1 MIVLTNVSFRTE
13 FGVFERFSCKFSDD
27 DLPSP
32 PALWQNPFM
41 LFRELLQEELKTQ
54 SAGFVSFAAAQAADL
69 RDYLEKLRRLN
80 RTPYD
85 ELAARLEKL
94 ENIGALPSE
103 EIKQAANFAFAF
115 GEKWTDHEQAR
126 RWAFETLSKRT
137 TFAADGSQLFVE
149 REVSLPVAAVQIG
162 WFENP
167 HDEAQ
172 GYEKNA
178 RFCVLS
184 PEDLL
189 KDQEEPVI
197 PETRVGQRRFEME
210 VEKAREFLNKKKG
223 WQTRGER
230 MPLAFFDGTLLI
242 SFALPRT
249 DLQESF
255 IKTMVELV
263 ELSRETR
270 VPLVG
275 YVDRSYAR
283 DLLGLL
289 DALDNSKNAN
299 KRTLDDASILHAA
312 ASENVRILSDWGDRT
327 CFCYSKR
334 RGLKAF
340 LDAETGRSI
349 VGFCYLQTTSDNPPA
364 RLDVPSWIY
373 EEGLLAEVLDVVRA
387 ECVVGLGYP
396 YALET
401 ADQIAVITLRDRE
414 IFLQAL
420 QGFSVQN
427 NLGFNVSRK
436 AASKGRRR

>member
-1 MIVLTNVSFRTE
+1 
-13 FGVFERFSCKFSDD
+13 
-27 DLPSP
+27 
-32 PALWQNPFM
+32 M
-41 LFRELLQEELKTQ
+41 LFRELLQQELKTQ
-54 SAGFVSFAAAQAADL
+54 GDGFKRFAETQARDL
-69 RDYLEKLRRLN
+69 EDYLEKLAHLSAN
-80 RTPYD
+80 FPD
-85 ELAARLEKL
+85 DLLEKL
-94 ENIGALPSE
+94 SDAENIGAIPSAE
-103 EIKQAANFAFAF
+103 LNHARNFALRF
-115 GEKWTDHEQAR
+115 EESWRNHEEAR
-126 RWAFETLSKRT
+126 KWAFEILHRRT

-167 HDEAQ
+167 HDEAI

-178 RFCVLS
+178 RFFVLS
-184 PEDLL
+184 PEELL

-197 PETRVGQRRFEME
+197 PETRVGQKRFEAE
-210 VEKAREFLNKKKG
+210 AEKAKEFLLRKKG
-223 WQTRGER
+223 WQQRGER

-249 DLQESF
+249 DLQEGF
-255 IKTMVELV
+255 IKTMVALAK
-263 ELSRETR
+263 LSRETE

-289 DALDNSKNAN
+289 DQIHGTKNAN
-299 KRTLDDASILHAA
+299 KRTLDDASILHASA
-312 ASENVRILSDWGDRT
+312 ASDAPPILRNWGDRT
-327 CFCYSKR
+327 IFCYSKR
-334 RGLKAF
+334 RGLNAF
-340 LDAETGRSI
+340 IDEATGKSV

-373 EEGLLAEVLDVVRA
+373 ENGLLDEVINVVRA
-387 ECVVGLGYP
+387 ECVIGLGYP

-401 ADQIAVITLRDRE
+401 ADQTAVISLRDRE

-420 QGFSVQN
+420 QGFAQEN
-427 NLGFNVSRK
+427 NLTFSVSRK

>member
-1 MIVLTNVSFRTE
+1 
-13 FGVFERFSCKFSDD
+13 
-27 DLPSP
+27 
-32 PALWQNPFM
+32 M
-41 LFRELLQEELKTQ
+41 LFRELLTEELVKQSDGFKRFAQTQ
-54 SAGFVSFAAAQAADL
+54 AQDL
-69 RDYLEKLRRLN
+69 HDYLERLRRLTQ
-80 RTPYD
+80 TPHR
-85 ELAARLEKL
+85 EILEKL
-94 ENIGALPSE
+94 NNAENIGGLPSE
-103 EIKQAANFAFAF
+103 ELETSKNFAFPF
-115 GEKWTDHEQAR
+115 TETWRNHEDAR
-126 RWAFETLSKRT
+126 GWAYEILNKRT

-167 HDEAQ
+167 HDDAQ

-178 RFCVLS
+178 RFFVLS
-184 PEDLL
+184 PEELL

-197 PETRVGQRRFEME
+197 PETRVGQKRFEAE
-210 VEKAREFLNKKKG
+210 VEKAKEFLRKKQG
-223 WQTRGER
+223 WQARGER

-249 DLQESF
+249 DLQEGF
-255 IKTMVELV
+255 IKTMVALA
-263 ELSRETR
+263 ELSRETK

-289 DALDNSKNAN
+289 DKLNNLKTAN
-299 KRTLDDASILHAA
+299 KRTLDDASILHASS
-312 ASENVRILSDWGDRT
+312 SENAPVLKNWGDRT

-334 RGLKAF
+334 RGLSAF
-340 LDAETGRSI
+340 IDSKTGKSI

-364 RLDVPSWIY
+364 RLDIPAWIY
-373 EEGLLAEVLDVVRA
+373 EENLLDEVFDVIRA
-387 ECVVGLGYP
+387 ECVIGLGYP

-401 ADQIAVITLRDRE
+401 ADQTAVISLRDRE

-420 QGFSVQN
+420 QGFAKEN
-427 NLGFNVSRK
+427 NLEFRISRK